1 MKILVTGCIGFIGYH
16 LCHKL
21 LENSKNKIF
30 GIDNIN
36 NYYDVNLKKNRLQ
49 QLKKFDNFIFKK
61 IDISNNV
68 SLSNN
73 FKKNKY
79 DIVINLAAQAGV
91 RYSIE
96 NPKIYFQSNLEG
108 FFNIIENSRI
118 FKIKHLIHAS
128 TSSVYGDTKKY
139 PTKETD
145 NTDNPLSFY
154 AATKKSNEV
163 MAYSYSNIYKLPI
176 TILRFFTVY
185 GPYGRPDMSLYKF
198 TESIIK
204 NKPINLFNN
213 GDHVRDFT
221 YISDVIQG
229 ITKII
234 YLKPKQKIPYQIFNV
249 SSNNPKS
256 LKFFIKE
263 IEKNCNKVST
273 KKLLK
278 LQKGDVHKTHGSNTK
293 LKNYSNFKPQVKVS
307 EGINKFVKWFN
318 KFYKDNHI

>member
-1 MKILVTGCIGFIGYH
+1 MLLLVQFMEIQKNTQQKRQTIQIIHF
-16 LCHKL
+16 L
-21 LENSKNKIF
+21 LER
-30 GIDNIN
+30 
-36 NYYDVNLKKNRLQ
+36 KKKR
-49 QLKKFDNFIFKK
+49 
-61 IDISNNV
+61 
-68 SLSNN
+68 
-73 FKKNKY
+73 
-79 DIVINLAAQAGV
+79 
-91 RYSIE
+91 R
-96 NPKIYFQSNLEG
+96 
-108 FFNIIENSRI
+108 
-118 FKIKHLIHAS
+118 
-128 TSSVYGDTKKY
+128 
-139 PTKETD
+139 
-145 NTDNPLSFY
+145 
-154 AATKKSNEV
+154 V

-234 YLKPKQKIPYQIFNV
+234 NLKPKQKIPYQIFNV

-278 LQKGDVHKTHGSNTK
+278 LQKGDVHKTHGSNIK
-293 LKNYSNFKPQVKVS
+293 LKNYS
-307 EGINKFVKWFN
+307 I
-318 KFYKDNHI
+318 

>member
-1 MKILVTGCIGFIGYH
+1 MKILVTGCAGFIGYH
-16 LCHKL
+16 LCSKL
-21 LENSKNKIF
+21 LENSKNIVF

-36 NYYDVNLKKNRLQ
+36 DYYDVNLKKNRLK
-49 QLKKFDNFIFKK
+49 LLNRFDNFIFNKL
-61 IDISNNV
+61 DISNNT
-68 SLSNN
+68 SLSNS

-79 DIVINLAAQAGV
+79 NIVINLAAQAGV

-96 NPKIYFQSNLEG
+96 NPKSYFQSNLEG
-108 FFNIIENSRI
+108 FFNIIENCKI
-118 FKIKHLIHAS
+118 YKIKHLIHAS

-176 TILRFFTVY
+176 TVLRFFTVY
-185 GPYGRPDMSLYKF
+185 GPYGRPDMSLFKF
-198 TESIIK
+198 TDSIKK

-221 YISDVIQG
+221 YISDVVQG

-234 YLKPKQKIPYQIFNV
+234 NLKSKKKIPYQIFNV

-256 LKFFIKE
+256 LKFFLKE
-263 IEKNCNKVST
+263 IEKNCKKVS
-273 KKLLK
+273 KKNLLK
-278 LQKGDVHKTHGSNTK
+278 LQKGDVYKTHGSNTK
-293 LKNYSNFKPQVKVS
+293 LKNFSKFKPEIKVN
-307 EGINKFVKWFN
+307 EGINKFVMWFN
-318 KFYKDNHI
+318 QYYKDR

>member
-1 MKILVTGCIGFIGYH
+1 MKILVTGCAGFIGYH
-16 LCHKL
+16 LCSKL
-21 LENSKNKIF
+21 LENSKNIVF

-36 NYYDVNLKKNRLQ
+36 DYYDVNLKKNRLK
-49 QLKKFDNFIFKK
+49 LLNRFDNFIFNKL
-61 IDISNNV
+61 DISNNT
-68 SLSNN
+68 SLSNS

-79 DIVINLAAQAGV
+79 NIVINLAAQAGV

-96 NPKIYFQSNLEG
+96 NPKSYFQSNLEG
-108 FFNIIENSRI
+108 FFNIIENCKI
-118 FKIKHLIHAS
+118 YKIKHLIHAS

-176 TILRFFTVY
+176 TVLRFFTVY
-185 GPYGRPDMSLYKF
+185 GPYGRPDMSLFKF
-198 TESIIK
+198 TDSIKK

-221 YISDVIQG
+221 YISDVVQG

-234 YLKPKQKIPYQIFNV
+234 NLKSKKKIPYQIFNL

-256 LKFFIKE
+256 LKFFLKE
-263 IEKNCNKVST
+263 IEKNCKKVS
-273 KKLLK
+273 KKNLLK
-278 LQKGDVHKTHGSNTK
+278 LQKGDVYKTHGSNTK
-293 LKNYSNFKPQVKVS
+293 LKNFSKFKPEIKVN
-307 EGINKFVKWFN
+307 EGINKFVMWFN
-318 KFYKDNHI
+318 QYYKDR